1 MNTYY
6 NKELAYKYIKE
17 TINDGLNKMGNPQLS
32 DLICDAW
39 IKYSRDILELTT
51 KSYNPSILLNY
62 LRIISSFN
70 SSTPPF
76 QKISICLEYLIGI
89 LKLL

>member
-6 NKELAYKYIKE
+6 NKELAYKYIKGA
-17 TINDGLNKMGNPQLS
+17 IDDGLTKMGDTQLS
-32 DLICDAW
+32 DPICNAW
-39 IKYSRDILELTT
+39 ITYSRDILELTT

-62 LRIISSFN
+62 LRVISSFN

>member
-17 TINDGLNKMGNPQLS
+17 AIDDGLSKMGNPQLS
-32 DLICDAW
+32 DLICDTW
-39 IKYSRDILELTT
+39 ITYSRDILDLTT

-62 LRIISSFN
+62 LRIISNFDN
-70 SSTPPF
+70 SILPY

>member
-17 TINDGLNKMGNPQLS
+17 AIDDGLNKMGNPQLS
-32 DLICDAW
+32 NLICDAW
-39 IKYSRDILELTT
+39 ITYSKDILDLTT

-62 LRIISSFN
+62 LRIISNFN
-70 SSTPPF
+70 SSTPPS

>member
-17 TINDGLNKMGNPQLS
+17 AIDDGLNKMGNPQLS
-32 DLICDAW
+32 DLICDTW
-39 IKYSRDILELTT
+39 ITYSRDILDLTT

-62 LRIISSFN
+62 LRIISSFS

-76 QKISICLEYLIGI
+76 QKISICLEYLIEI

>member
-70 SSTPPF
+70 RDRKSVV
-76 QKISICLEYLIGI
+76 
-89 LKLL
+89 

>member
-39 IKYSRDILELTT
+39 IKYSRDIVKLF
-51 KSYNPSILLNY
+51 KNN
-62 LRIISSFN
+62 
-70 SSTPPF
+70 
-76 QKISICLEYLIGI
+76 
-89 LKLL
+89 LKL

>member
-39 IKYSRDILELTT
+39 IKY
-51 KSYNPSILLNY
+51 
-62 LRIISSFN
+62 
-70 SSTPPF
+70 
-76 QKISICLEYLIGI
+76 
-89 LKLL
+89 

>member
-70 SSTPPF
+70 SATPPF